1 MRPRGGGREGCFDG
15 EGKGAAV
22 RTSGRLL
29 RRRRGAGE
37 AGEAG
42 DGGRGHGPPES
53 PIWTTRGAGSNLLPT
68 IRKAKIVVVNA
79 YRLALTEKYCKDM
92 FLFSLGD

>member
-1 MRPRGGGREGCFDG
+1 MARERGP
-15 EGKGAAV
+15 AAAIPAAA
-22 RTSGRLL
+22 RTSARLL
-29 RRRRGAGE
+29 RRRRG